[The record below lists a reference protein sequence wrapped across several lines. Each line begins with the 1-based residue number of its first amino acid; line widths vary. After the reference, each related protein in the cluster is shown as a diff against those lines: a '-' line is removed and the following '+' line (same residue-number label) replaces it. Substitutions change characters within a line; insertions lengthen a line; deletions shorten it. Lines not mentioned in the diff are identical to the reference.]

1 MEVALFRLLEHYGVT
16 PDRLLGHSV
25 GEIAAAHA
33 AGVLDLTDACTLVAH
48 RGRLMQTAPTGGT
61 MTAIEATEDEIRTSL
76 TPYTG
81 RLDLAAVNGPTATVI
96 TGDTDAATELT
107 TLWKNKGRRTTDL
120 KVSHAFHSPH
130 MDPILN
136 DFRTITTTLTYHPP
150 RIPLISNI
158 TGKTATT
165 EELTDPEYWV
175 RQLRTTVRFADGI
188 HTLTRDGVTGFV
200 ELGPDAVLTALVPA
214 DEGDGITAT
223 PLLRRGRDE
232 VRTFTT
238 ALARSYA
245 DGAEVDWRG
254 FLRGGRTVPL
264 PTYPYQR
271 ERYWL
276 SAPVTPAATVTERA
290 HPVLDEGV
298 ELADGSL
305 LHTGT
310 LDVRSH
316 PWLLDHAIAGGVT
329 LPGAGVAEL
338 ALHAARSTGAGQVA
352 DLVLEKPL
360 TLEQSCAIQLMAGAP
375 ADDGSRSLT
384 LHSRPGAEPNGGW
397 TRHATGTLAATGAG
411 KPEHLSAWPPREA
424 SAVPLDGLYS
434 RLAERGY
441 HYGPAFRGLRA
452 LWRHGAEL
460 YAEVV
465 PPAEAGGEGLL
476 PHPAALDAA
485 LHALLGGAGDDPRLL
500 VPFAWSGLTLYGDA
514 DGGGTLRVRLRR
526 GDGDSYSLL
535 VADGS
540 GAPMLG
546 CDELALRELTPSTG
560 GPADATSLFA
570 LHWPHR
576 TLDTAAPTAPWAVVG
591 PDGDELRD
599 AVRAGGVS
607 VRAHALPDELIRS
620 LDDGGEA
627 PAVVV
632 LALGGVAAHRGPT
645 APGALA
651 ASGVTSGATG
661 PAAPRSAL
669 SSGGPTQP
677 GGPTGSDTRDV
688 LGFVQRWL
696 AEERLSASRLAVL
709 TRNAVVTADGES
721 PDPAHAAVWGLVRAA
736 QSEHP
741 GRFTLI
747 DTDGRPESTR
757 GLVAAASSDE
767 PQLAVRDGSFLVP
780 RLRAHTPR
788 PSGVTSFDLH
798 SRVLITGGLGS
809 LGRLTARHLTE
820 HYGVRQLVLTGR
832 RGLST
837 PGAEEFVRR
846 LESKGVQVT
855 VTACDIADRDAL
867 AAALDGLAHPP
878 TAVVHAA
885 GVLDDT
891 VVEGLT
897 PERLDAVLRPKADAA
912 VHLHELTR
920 HLDLSAFVL
929 FSSLAGMLGTAG
941 QGNYAAGNA
950 FLDALAH
957 RRHAEGLPA
966 VSLAWGL
973 WAEETDEAGG
983 TPAASGGGL
992 GSDLGAADLRRLSRS
1007 GVAALPVD
1015 EGLALFDT
1023 AVADAAPVLAPA
1035 RLDVSGLDA
1044 ESASPVLRAL
1054 VPAAAPRTAAAAQPG
1069 ADRAAALR
1077 GRLAEAAPHEQ
1088 RYIVLDAVRA
1098 ETAAVLGH
1106 AVQDRVA
1113 ASSRFQDLG
1122 FDSLTSLEL
1131 RNRLGSVTGV
1141 RLPPTLVFDHPSP
1154 NALADHLT
1162 AALADEASTAEDTAA
1177 DGPEDADGPGDD
1189 NVLDTMTTDEL
1200 VRLALGAGRIDQPRH
1215 GSDGETR

>member
-1 MEVALFRLLEHYGVT
+1 
-16 PDRLLGHSV
+16 
-25 GEIAAAHA
+25 
-33 AGVLDLTDACTLVAH
+33 
-48 RGRLMQTAPTGGT
+48 
-61 MTAIEATEDEIRTSL
+61 
-76 TPYTG
+76 
-81 RLDLAAVNGPTATVI
+81 
-96 TGDTDAATELT
+96 
-107 TLWKNKGRRTTDL
+107 
-120 KVSHAFHSPH
+120 
-130 MDPILN
+130 
-136 DFRTITTTLTYHPP
+136 
-150 RIPLISNI
+150 
-158 TGKTATT
+158 
-165 EELTDPEYWV
+165 EYWV
-175 RQLRTTVRFADGI
+175 QQLRTTVRFADGI
-188 HTLTRDGVTGFV
+188 HTLQTNEITTYI
-200 ELGPDAVLTALVPA
+200 ELGPDAVLTALVPTG
-214 DEGDGITAT
+214 EGDGVTAT
-223 PLLRRGRDE
+223 PLLRRGRGE

-245 DGAEVDWRG
+245 DGAEVDWST

-276 SAPVTPAATVTERA
+276 STPVTPAATGAERT
-290 HPVLDEGV
+290 HPVLDEGI
-298 ELADGSL
+298 ELADGGL
-305 LHTGT
+305 LYTGV
-310 LDVRSH
+310 LDVRTD
-316 PWLLDHAIAGGVT
+316 PWLLDHAIAGAVT
-329 LPGAGVAEL
+329 LPGAGIAEL
-338 ALHAARSTGAGQVA
+338 ALRAARSTGAGQVA
-352 DLVLEKPL
+352 DLVLEQPL
-360 TLEQSCAIQLMAGAP
+360 TLEEGCAIQLMAGAP

-384 LHSRPGAEPNGGW
+384 LHSRPGTEPSGGW
-397 TRHATGTLAATGAG
+397 TRHATGTLVAAGTGD
-411 KPEHLSAWPPREA
+411 PEYLSSWPPRDA
-424 SAVPLDGLYS
+424 SSVPLDGLYS
-434 RLAERGY
+434 GLAERGY

-452 LWRHGAEL
+452 LWRHGDDL

-465 PPAEAGGEGLL
+465 PPEEAGGEGFL

-485 LHALLGGAGDDPRLL
+485 LHALLGGSEGDPRLL
-500 VPFAWSGLTLYGDA
+500 VPFAWSGLTLFGDA
-514 DGGGTLRVRLRR
+514 GSGGTLRVRLRR
-526 GDGDSYSLL
+526 SDGGSYSLL

-540 GAPMLG
+540 GAPVLG

-560 GPADATSLFA
+560 GPADATSLFS

-576 TLDTAAPTAPWAVVG
+576 TLDSAAPTAPWAVVG
-591 PDGDELRD
+591 PNGDDLRD
-599 AVRAGGVS
+599 ALRAGGAT
-607 VRAHALPDELIRS
+607 VRAHARWDELSRS

-632 LALGGVAAHRGPT
+632 LILGGSSAHSGPT

-651 ASGVTSGATG
+651 APDGTGEATG

-677 GGPTGSDTRDV
+677 GGPTGTDTRDV
-688 LGFVQRWL
+688 LGFLQRWL
-696 AEERLSASRLAVL
+696 ADERLSTSRLAVL
-709 TRNAVVTADGES
+709 TRNAVVTANGEHA
-721 PDPAHAAVWGLVRAA
+721 DPARAAVWGLVRAA

-741 GRFTLI
+741 DRFLLI
-747 DTDGRPESTR
+747 DTDGRPESVR

-767 PQLAVRDGSFLVP
+767 PQLALRNGSFLVP
-780 RLRAHTPR
+780 RLGAHTPR
-788 PSGVTSFDLH
+788 PTGVTSFDQH

-820 HYGVRQLVLTGR
+820 RYGVRHLVLTGR
-832 RGLST
+832 RGMST

-846 LESKGVQVT
+846 LESKDVQVT
-855 VTACDIADRDAL
+855 VVACDIADRDAL

-897 PERLDAVLRPKADAA
+897 PERLDSVLRPKADAA

-957 RRHAEGLPA
+957 LRHAEGLPA

-973 WAEETDEAGG
+973 WAEETDGAEETA
-983 TPAASGGGL
+983 AASGGGL

-1007 GVAALPVD
+1007 GVAALPVA
-1015 EGLALFDT
+1015 EGLTLFDT
-1023 AVADAAPVLAPA
+1023 AIADAAPVLVPA

-1044 ESASPVLRAL
+1044 ESAPPVLRAL
-1054 VPAAAPRTAAAAQPG
+1054 VPAAPRTAAAAQPS

-1077 GRLAEAAPHEQ
+1077 GHLAEAAPHEQ

-1106 AVQDRVA
+1106 AAQDRVA
-1113 ASSRFQDLG
+1113 AGSRFQDLG

-1131 RNRLGSVTGV
+1131 RNRLNSVTGL

-1154 NALADHLT
+1154 SSLADHLT
-1162 AALADEASTAEDTAA
+1162 AALAEQANAAEDTGAN
-1177 DGPEDADGPGDD
+1177 GPDDADGPGDD
-1189 NVLDTMTTDEL
+1189 NALDTMTTDEL
-1200 VRLALGAGRIDQPRH
+1200 VRLALGAGRTDQPRH